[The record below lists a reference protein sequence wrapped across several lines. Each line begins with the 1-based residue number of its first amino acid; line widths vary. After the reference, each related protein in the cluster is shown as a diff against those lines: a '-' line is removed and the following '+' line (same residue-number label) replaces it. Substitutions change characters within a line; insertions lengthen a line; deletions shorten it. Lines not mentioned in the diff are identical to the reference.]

1 MTNPQIPADY
11 DMAGSKY
18 QLAVRSIDEEHAK
31 DPTIISV
38 DGIAQPSELFYSQQ
52 MCKYLEK
59 RCPSASE
66 PLRLAVR
73 AQHLKRWEVP
83 RDSFAMGKKGYLLWR
98 THLKKRQAELAQ
110 HICLTSGYSMEDST
124 RVAALIR
131 KENLK
136 KDVETQVLEDVA
148 CLVFLDVQFEGFEQ
162 QHDEDKIVSILRKT
176 WAKMSDEGHALA
188 VCIPMSDR
196 AAKIV
201 AKALFRTE
209 EADTILKNAQ
219 SASVLGTDHDDLM
232 DRPPKI
238 ESEPYDCFQKEG

>member
-1 MTNPQIPADY
+1 MTNALIPADY

-31 DPTIISV
+31 DPTIIFV
-38 DGIAQPSELFYSQQ
+38 DGKGEPAELFYSQK
-52 MCKYLEK
+52 MSKYLEK

-66 PLRLAVR
+66 LLRLAVR

-83 RDSFAMGKKGYLLWR
+83 RDSFAMDKKGYLLWR

-110 HICLTSGYSMEDST
+110 QICLTSGYSMEDSN

-148 CLVFLDVQFEGFEQ
+148 CLVFLDVQFEDFEQ
-162 QHDEDKIVSILRKT
+162 QHDEDKIISILRKT
-176 WAKMSDEGHALA
+176 WAKMSEEGHALA

-201 AKALFRTE
+201 AKAVFRTE

-219 SASVLGTDHDDLM
+219 SASVLGPDRDDLIN
-232 DRPPKI
+232 RPPEI